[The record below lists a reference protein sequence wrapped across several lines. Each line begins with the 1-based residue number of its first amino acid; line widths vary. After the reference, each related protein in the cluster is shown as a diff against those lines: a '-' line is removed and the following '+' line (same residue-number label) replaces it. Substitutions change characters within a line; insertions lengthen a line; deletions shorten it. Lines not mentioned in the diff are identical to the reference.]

1 MYKLVSSLLMACIS
15 FSCYA
20 QNIELPAPE
29 KTGGK
34 PLMEALSDR
43 QSTREFSDK
52 ELDLQTLSN
61 LLWSA
66 YGFNRDNM
74 RVVPSANNK
83 QEFTVY
89 AVLKSGVYAYDA
101 KENSLILKV
110 AGDLREKTG
119 KQDFVTV
126 APLNLVY
133 VADLNI
139 TSHREMAGIDCG
151 FIAQNVYLYCA
162 SAGLGTVV
170 RGWFDSEEIKAA
182 FGLPENQEP
191 ILTQTVGYKK

>member
-1 MYKLVSSLLMACIS
+1 MNKLFYSVIMVCIG

-20 QNIELPAPE
+20 QNIELPAPN

-34 PLMEALSDR
+34 PLMDVLSER
-43 QSTREFSDK
+43 RSTRDFSDK
-52 ELDLQTLSN
+52 ELDKQTLSD
-61 LLWSA
+61 LLWAA
-66 YGFNRDNM
+66 YGFNREGM

-89 AVLKSGVYAYDA
+89 AVLKSGVYVYDA
-101 KENSLILKV
+101 KENLLVLKV
-110 AGDLREKTG
+110 AGDLREKAG
-119 KQDFVTV
+119 KQDFVKV

-133 VADLNI
+133 VADLNV
-139 TSHREMAGIDCG
+139 TSRETAGTDCG

-170 RGWFDSEEIKAA
+170 RGWFDGDEIKTA
-182 FGLPENQEP
+182 FGLTENQAP
-191 ILTQTVGYKK
+191 VLTQTVGYGR

>member
-1 MYKLVSSLLMACIS
+1 MNKLIFSVLLACIG

-20 QNIELPAPE
+20 QNIELPTPN

-34 PLMEALSDR
+34 PLMDALSER
-43 QSTREFSDK
+43 QTTREFSDK
-52 ELDLQTLSN
+52 ELDLQTLSD
-61 LLWSA
+61 LLWAA

-89 AVLKSGVYAYDA
+89 AALKSGVYAYDA
-101 KENSLILKV
+101 KENLLVLKV

-119 KQDFVTV
+119 KQPFVTV

-133 VADLNI
+133 VADLNVI
-139 TSHREMAGIDCG
+139 SRETAGVDCG

-170 RGWFDSEEIKAA
+170 RGGFDSNETKVA
-182 FGLPENQEP
+182 FGLAENQAP
-191 ILTQTVGYKK
+191 ILTQTVGYNK